1 MSWPAWMMSQKYA
14 VLADW
19 MGALSA
25 AAAAVVAVGI
35 ALWSNRREDRRR
47 QKERDE
53 QRRNDSMLGVAIL
66 GGLIEEIKQGC
77 RIMQSL
83 AAETET
89 KGDGQVAEAAG
100 GAHAM
105 GMAELRANFKLIQ
118 YKGVSSLTPA
128 ASGTAEAPGTVES
141 TLWQYAH
148 PLPQMP
154 ISAWEGMGTIPDN
167 VLLRIVAVSK
177 GVAPKGFPLTNIRVH
192 CNNYFTYICGK
203 VNARA
208 RALPR
213 ENGRIVDPSTEAREL
228 HRLLCDGVG
237 DDGGFIEST
246 QKVLLMLAQA
256 KVLLRANART
266 DRPDPK

>member
-1 MSWPAWMMSQKYA
+1 MLVPAWMMNQKYA

-77 RIMQSL
+77 CIMRFL
-83 AAETET
+83 AEKT
-89 KGDGQVAEAAG
+89 KGDLQAAEAAG
-100 GAHAM
+100 GALEM
-105 GMAELRANFKLIQ
+105 DMADLAANFKPIQ
-118 YKGVSSLTPA
+118 YTEVSSLTPA
-128 ASGTAEAPGTVES
+128 ASGTAEAPSIVES
-141 TLWQYAH
+141 TRGQYAN
-148 PLPQMP
+148 PVPQMP

-167 VLLRIVAVSK
+167 VLLRIIAVSK
-177 GVAPKGFPLTNIRVH
+177 GVTPKGFPFTNIRVP
-192 CNNYFTYICGK
+192 CNNYFTYICEK
-203 VNARA
+203 VNVRV
-208 RALPR
+208 RALSQ
-213 ENGRIVDPSTEAREL
+213 ENGKIAGACPDSQKL
-228 HRLLCDGVG
+228 HKLLCGEVEDG
-237 DDGGFIEST
+237 GGFIKST
-246 QKVLLMLAQA
+246 QKVLLMLEQA
-256 KVLLRANART
+256 KELLMANARA